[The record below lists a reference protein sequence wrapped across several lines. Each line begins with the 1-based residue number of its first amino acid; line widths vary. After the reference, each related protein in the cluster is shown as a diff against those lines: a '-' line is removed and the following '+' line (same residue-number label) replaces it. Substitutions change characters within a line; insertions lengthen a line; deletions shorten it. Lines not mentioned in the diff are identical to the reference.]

1 MTDCDISCCAARW
14 KIPFKGPK
22 PTLAC
27 SASLLAGSHSLL
39 PGCSAVCWGKA
50 GCPTSLL
57 SVRSCGVPGC
67 SWSLQRLVAWRS
79 CWPAGSTEGSQ
90 GCVWFAS
97 QERIMA
103 PLQGDPVNMW
113 TDCYLSWV
121 ARVFR
126 GRCVCGGVCVCGK
139 WLLLVLSLAR
149 SSWIGPI
156 SNSKW
161 TSESAHS
168 ASCRPGL
175 GLFQQELAV
184 LSPQPALQSA
194 LQSRSSTAFAL
205 RPDSQTRPLSF
216 SVAVPQ
222 PEHRHIMSNSS
233 SFFMCFAG
241 SPSRDCGMFYSSS
254 GFLYT
259 KEKPHHSLSWLGSS
273 LWWISSLRLCE
284 ALLPLGLL
292 TLLGCVRD
300 GHCAWG
306 CKRAAQLGVFSC
318 QADGLTLLFV
328 SFEWTALRNNCT
340 DEVYV
345 FYLVLIFLFT

>member
-1 MTDCDISCCAARW
+1 MLCAGGRLG
-14 KIPFKGPK
+14 IPHLFSQWGAVGCQAAAGP
-22 PTLAC
+22 C
-27 SASLLAGSHSLL
+27 SASWPGGAAGQLGALREARGVSGLPHRNASWHLCREILWICGQIVIFPGLLECLEVGVCVG
-39 PGCSAVCWGKA
+39 GCVCVVSDFCLCWVW
-50 GCPTSLL
+50 L
-57 SVRSCGVPGC
+57 GVPGLGQSQTPNELQKVLTRQAVGLVWVYFSKNLQC
-67 SWSLQRLVAWRS
+67 S
-79 CWPAGSTEGSQ
+79 
-90 GCVWFAS
+90 
-97 QERIMA
+97 
-103 PLQGDPVNMW
+103 
-113 TDCYLSWV
+113 
-121 ARVFR
+121 
-126 GRCVCGGVCVCGK
+126 
-139 WLLLVLSLAR
+139 
-149 SSWIGPI
+149 
-156 SNSKW
+156 
-161 TSESAHS
+161 
-168 ASCRPGL
+168 
-175 GLFQQELAV
+175 
-184 LSPQPALQSA
+184 ALQSA

-300 GHCAWG
+300 GHCAWD